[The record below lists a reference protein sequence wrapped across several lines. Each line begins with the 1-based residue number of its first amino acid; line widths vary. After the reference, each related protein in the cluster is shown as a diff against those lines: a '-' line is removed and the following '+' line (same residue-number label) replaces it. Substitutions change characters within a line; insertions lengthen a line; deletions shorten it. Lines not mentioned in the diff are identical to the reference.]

1 MLDLLV
7 VGAGLS
13 GLMAAYTAAQAGL
26 RVRIV
31 STGLGAMHWSAGTV
45 DVLGYMGDGQQEP
58 VRRPLEALDGF
69 LQEHPGHPLALLA
82 PDEIAGT
89 LRSFVTL
96 TEELGVPYVG
106 AEDGQENLF
115 LPSPA
120 GASRPTYLAPQAQ
133 AAGDLGRKEPMLI
146 VGFEGM
152 RDFYPL
158 LIAENLTK
166 FGCQARAEMLPMDL
180 VTTRRD
186 ANTVQL
192 AHELDD
198 DARRAQLGRKL
209 KEISQAGERIGLPAI
224 LGMDAHNQAMRDLQE
239 LCGVPIFEI
248 PTLPPSVPGIRLF
261 KALHDKLQSMGVR
274 VEKGMEIIA
283 TEKNTPQ
290 NGTPGEIA
298 WMESETTTTRPLK
311 HHATNFLLAT
321 GGILGSGFNSDA
333 DGRVWEVI
341 LDLPLT
347 VPQDRSEWFD
357 SRFLSPGGHP
367 VYTGGVT
374 VNKDFQPVTGDG
386 TLLYKN
392 LWAVGHMLA
401 GADPI
406 LERSV
411 EGIAIV
417 SGIAAGKAIAT
428 RLTEE

>member
-13 GLMAAYTAAQAGL
+13 GLMAAYTAALAGL
-26 RVRIV
+26 RVRV
-31 STGLGAMHWSAGTV
+31 VNKGLGAMHWTAGTI
-45 DVLGYMGDGQQEP
+45 DVLGYTRDGQREP
-58 VRRPLEALDGF
+58 IRNPLEALDGF
-69 LQEHPGHPLALLA
+69 LQEHPEHPFALLKL
-82 PDEIAGT
+82 DQISDT
-89 LRSFVTL
+89 LSTFVAL
-96 TEELGVPYVG
+96 TEELGIPYVG
-106 AEDGQENLF
+106 ADDSQENLF
-115 LPSPA
+115 LPSPV
-120 GASRPTYLAPQAQ
+120 GVPRPTYLAPQAQ
-133 AAGDLGRKEPMLI
+133 KAGDLSRKEPMLI

-166 FGCQARAEMLPMDL
+166 LGHQARAELLPIEL
-180 VTTRRD
+180 LTARRD
-186 ANTVQL
+186 ANSVQL

-198 DARRAQLGRKL
+198 NDRRTRLGRRL
-209 KEISQAGERIGLPAI
+209 KEIVQVGERIGLPAV
-224 LGMDAHNQAMRDLQE
+224 LGMDAHNEVMTDLQE
-239 LCGVPIFEI
+239 LCGVPVFEI

-283 TEKNTPQ
+283 TEKNAPQ
-290 NGTPGEIA
+290 NGTSGKIA
-298 WMESETTTTRPLK
+298 WMESKTISTRPLK
-311 HHATNFLLAT
+311 HRAANFLLAT

-347 VPQDRSEWFD
+347 TPQDRSEWFD

-367 VYTGGVT
+367 VYTGGVM
-374 VNKDFQPVTGDG
+374 VNKDFQPLAGDG
-386 TLLYKN
+386 TLLYEN
-392 LWAVGHMLA
+392 LWAVGHMLT

-417 SGIAAGKAIAT
+417 SGITAGKAIAT
-428 RLTEE
+428 R